1 MPKRSKYK
9 LPLNK
14 IFTTGIILLL
24 PLFLTG
30 CTLADLPYVGKYFG
44 GGTGG
49 GANPVSSGSA
59 NLTVWG
65 LWENSDVVNLLDQK
79 FTEQNPDVTVNYDDR
94 SVFKPLVDYKERAF
108 VRAADE
114 TGPDVMRVH
123 VSWVPSMVDS
133 LVPMPDGMMSV
144 DDFKNNFYPVAT
156 KNLIIDGKI
165 YGVPTYYDGLVLVYN
180 KDQFAEV
187 GQTEPPS
194 AWEEFRRLALELT
207 VRGGDDNKI
216 VRAGAA
222 IGSADNIDFF
232 SDILGLLFAQA
243 RVSVPND
250 VDGKAAQDALA
261 FYTNFVLEDK
271 VWSNDFPEASV
282 AFSQGRVSMIFVPVW
297 NLADIVAAR
306 PDMNIGVAP
315 VPQALPNDPASWGT
329 FWVDVVPSSSKN
341 PQAAWSYIN
350 FMASQDQQLLNFS
363 ETSKYKPFGS
373 PYSLVS
379 LAPELKDNPYLN
391 PVLESAS
398 YAETGDIAG
407 RAGNRRQVDALKTAV
422 NKILQGPQ
430 RNYQSVLTEAKTE
443 LSR

>member
-1 MPKRSKYK
+1 MPKRSKLK

-14 IFTTGIILLL
+14 IFATTIVLLL

-30 CTLADLPYVGKYFG
+30 CTLADIPYVGKYFG

-49 GANPVSSGSA
+49 GSGTVSTGPA

-65 LWENSDVVNLLDQK
+65 LWENSDVVNLLDQSYSEK
-79 FTEQNPDVTVNYDDR
+79 YPDVTVNYDDR

-123 VSWVPSMVDS
+123 VSWVPKMVDS
-133 LVPMPDGMMSV
+133 LVPMPDGMMST
-144 DDFKNNFYPVAT
+144 DDFKNSFYPSAA
-156 KNLIIDGKI
+156 KNLIIDDKI
-165 YGVPTYYDGLVLVYN
+165 YGMPTYYDGLVLVYN
-180 KDQFAEV
+180 KKQFAEV

-207 VRGGDDNKI
+207 VRGDDNKI

-282 AFSQGRVSMIFVPVW
+282 AFSQGRVSMIFVPAW

-306 PDMNIGVAP
+306 PDMDIGVAP
-315 VPQALPNDPASWGT
+315 VPQALPDDPAAWAT
-329 FWVDVVPSSSKN
+329 YWVDVVPSSSKN
-341 PQAAWSYIN
+341 PEAAWSYIK
-350 FMASQDQQLLNFS
+350 FMADKEQQLTNFS
-363 ETSKYKPFGS
+363 ETSKYLPFGS

-379 LAPELKDNPYLN
+379 LSPQLNDNPYLS
-391 PVLESAS
+391 PVLETAP
-398 YAETGDIAG
+398 YAETGEIAA
-407 RAGNRRQVDALKTAV
+407 RAGNRRQVDALKAAV
-422 NKILQGPQ
+422 NSILQNPQ
-430 RNYQSVLTEAKTE
+430 RNYQAALATAKAE
-443 LSR
+443 LLK